1 MAATFSLF
9 SPAELSFAQV
19 PLVHP
24 AGAALPGDEVPL
36 RVDGRT
42 PLEYRQIVLETDVS
56 RAQGAL
62 GSAQVTV
69 HDAAGAG
76 GGAYT
81 QVWAGVRGEVDT
93 ISSGQQGGRII
104 IGLEWCVLLFMDPFY
119 HTGSIYVAGAR
130 QAGRRAPHAGGP
142 GFSRMDN
149 LDPLKPSRY
158 PYSRANRTA
167 HAYSTPTAQPSLDSE
182 LPQHL
187 ASILATLFSPSSL
200 PPAFLSQLVILPNAR
215 AWTLYLDVL
224 VIASDGGNVIDS
236 AVIAARA
243 ALASARIPQT
253 RTIGLEEDTEAANAA
268 SGEGAGMTMDEGFS
282 GLVKGGKGGSK
293 AVDFE
298 LVDGGE
304 QGVRL
309 QGWQELPVSITL
321 NLVSCFLLVLRR
333 ECDHR

>member
-19 PLVHP
+19 PLVQP

-104 IGLEWCVLLFMDPFY
+104 IGLEC
-119 HTGSIYVAGAR
+119 
-130 QAGRRAPHAGGP
+130 
-142 GFSRMDN
+142 
-149 LDPLKPSRY
+149 
-158 PYSRANRTA
+158 
-167 HAYSTPTAQPSLDSE
+167 TPTAQPSLDSE

-321 NLVSCFLLVLRR
+321 NLIDQTPHLDATVLEESAASSRLVASFLSSGNMCGVTQLGEGEIEYARMVPLLTEAGKYAQDLIKSLNAKLR
-333 ECDHR
+333 DV

>member
-9 SPAELSFAQV
+9 SPSERSFAQV

-24 AGAALPGDEVPL
+24 AAATRAGDEAPL

-42 PLEYRQIVLETDVS
+42 ALEYRQVLLETDVS

-69 HDAAGAG
+69 QDAAGAG

-93 ISSGQQGGRII
+93 ISSGQQGGRIV
-104 IGLEWCVLLFMDPFY
+104 IGLEC
-119 HTGSIYVAGAR
+119 
-130 QAGRRAPHAGGP
+130 
-142 GFSRMDN
+142 
-149 LDPLKPSRY
+149 
-158 PYSRANRTA
+158 
-167 HAYSTPTAQPSLDSE
+167 TPAAQPSLDAE

-200 PPAFLSQLVILPNAR
+200 PPSFLSQFVILPNAR

-253 RTIGLEEDTEAANAA
+253 RTIGLEEENSAAAAAA
-268 SGEGAGMTMDEGFS
+268 SGEGAGMTTDEGFS

-321 NLVSCFLLVLRR
+321 NLIDQIPHLDATVLEESATSSRLVASFLSSGNLCGVTQLGEGEIEYARMMPLLTEAGKYAQELIKSLNAKLR
-333 ECDHR
+333 DA

>member
-1 MAATFSLF
+1 M
-9 SPAELSFAQV
+9 
-19 PLVHP
+19 
-24 AGAALPGDEVPL
+24 
-36 RVDGRT
+36 
-42 PLEYRQIVLETDVS
+42 
-56 RAQGAL
+56 
-62 GSAQVTV
+62 
-69 HDAAGAG
+69 
-76 GGAYT
+76 
-81 QVWAGVRGEVDT
+81 
-93 ISSGQQGGRII
+93 
-104 IGLEWCVLLFMDPFY
+104 
-119 HTGSIYVAGAR
+119 
-130 QAGRRAPHAGGP
+130 
-142 GFSRMDN
+142 
-149 LDPLKPSRY
+149 
-158 PYSRANRTA
+158 
-167 HAYSTPTAQPSLDSE
+167 
-182 LPQHL
+182 
-187 ASILATLFSPSSL
+187 FSPSSL